1 MAKFTPHCILFCVV
15 QLCSFFV
22 FVFEGW
28 GKRGGGVVFVVV
40 VVGFGLAVG
49 FFELLFLKCC

>member
-1 MAKFTPHCILFCVV
+1 MLF
-15 QLCSFFV
+15 SFVLFLSLFLRV
-22 FVFEGW
+22 GERG
-28 GKRGGGVVFVVV
+28 GGGVVFVVVVV